1 MVIIVIIGGG
11 LGCRGGRVLALV
23 LVFGC
28 SCFVSFCSIFD
39 RLQNLHGVAVV
50 FACFVV
56 VWGVGVRYAP
66 PKNGK
71 ECQSGG

>member
-1 MVIIVIIGGG
+1 M
-11 LGCRGGRVLALV
+11 V

-28 SCFVSFCSIFD
+28 SYFVSLWLQND
-39 RLQNLHGVAVV
+39 RLQNSHGLAVV
-50 FACFVV
+50 LFVFWCFGG
-56 VWGVGVRYAP
+56 VWIGGAP

>member
-1 MVIIVIIGGG
+1 MSGWSCSGG
-11 LGCRGGRVLALV
+11 V
-23 LVFGC
+23 LVFRC
-28 SCFVSFCSIFD
+28 SYFFSLWLQND